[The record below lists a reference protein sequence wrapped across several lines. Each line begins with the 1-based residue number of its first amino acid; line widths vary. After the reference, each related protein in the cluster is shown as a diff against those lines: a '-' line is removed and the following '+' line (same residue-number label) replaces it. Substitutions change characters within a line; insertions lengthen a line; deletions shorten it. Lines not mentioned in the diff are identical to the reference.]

1 VLAPKGLPA
10 PIQAE
15 LNKQIAT
22 ALENKE
28 MRDRLLAFGHT
39 VPEARENTASSVKR
53 HIDDFQATY
62 RTIVTER
69 GLKSN

>member
-10 PIQAE
+10 AIQAE

-28 MRDRLLAFGHT
+28 VRDRLLAFGHT
-39 VPEARENTASSVKR
+39 VPEARENTAASVKR
-53 HIDDFQATY
+53 HIDDFAATY
-62 RTIVTER
+62 GTLVTEL

>member
-15 LNKQIAT
+15 LNRQIAS
-22 ALENKE
+22 ALEHKE
-28 MRDRLLAFGHT
+28 VRERLVAFGHT
-39 VPEARENTASSVKR
+39 VPEARDNTAASVKR

-62 RTIVTER
+62 GKIVTEL